1 MKRPLKPTPTNR
13 GAYAVVK
20 DRGKR
25 ASMILV
31 GQIMDNGDGS
41 LMIYLDAL
49 PLSRTLLI
57 RDRPDTESLP
67 TLTSGTTS
75 PVRSGP
81 NEA

>member
-1 MKRPLKPTPTNR
+1 MKRPPKPTPTNK

-20 DRGKR
+20 DRGNR
-25 ASMILV
+25 ASMMLV
-31 GQIMDNGDGS
+31 GQVMDNGDGS

-57 RDRPDTESLP
+57 RDRPVTESVP
-67 TLTSGTTS
+67 TLTSATTS

>member
-1 MKRPLKPTPTNR
+1 MKRLPKPTPTNK
-13 GAYAVVK
+13 GAYAVMK

-25 ASMILV
+25 ASMMLV
-31 GQIMDNGDGS
+31 GQVMDNGDGS

-57 RDRPDTESLP
+57 RERPVAEAVP
-67 TLTSGTTS
+67 ALTSATTS

-81 NEA
+81 TEA

>member
-1 MKRPLKPTPTNR
+1 MKRPQEPTPTNK

-25 ASMILV
+25 ASMMLV
-31 GQIMDNGDGS
+31 GQVMDNGDGS

-57 RDRPDTESLP
+57 RERPDSESLP
-67 TLTSGTTS
+67 PLPLAMTS
-75 PVRSGP
+75 PVRIEP

>member
-1 MKRPLKPTPTNR
+1 MKRPPKPTPTNK

-25 ASMILV
+25 ASMMLV
-31 GQIMDNGDGS
+31 GQVMDNGDS
-41 LMIYLDAL
+41 A
-49 PLSRTLLI
+49 
-57 RDRPDTESLP
+57 
-67 TLTSGTTS
+67 TTS

>member
-1 MKRPLKPTPTNR
+1 MKRPPKPTPTIK

-25 ASMILV
+25 ASMMLV
-31 GQIMDNGDGS
+31 GQVMDNGDGS

-57 RDRPDTESLP
+57 RDRPVAESVPAP
-67 TLTSGTTS
+67 TSATTS

>member
-1 MKRPLKPTPTNR
+1 MKRPPKPTPTHQ

-25 ASMILV
+25 VSMMLV
-31 GQIMDNGDGS
+31 GQVIDNGDGS

-57 RDRPDTESLP
+57 RERPDTESLP
-67 TLTSGTTS
+67 ALTSAMTS
-75 PVRSGP
+75 PARSRP